1 MKPTEILNTLMSGM
15 EVKVKEDIFNS
26 ICEPYKD
33 NLSVNCFTVYQIEQ
47 GSVNLYNKLSEEV
60 YYEILFSD
68 ISLF

>member
-1 MKPTEILNTLMSGM
+1 MKPTEILNALMSGT

-47 GSVNLYNKLSEEV
+47 GSVNLYNEFTGEV
-60 YYEILFSD
+60 HYDILFSD